1 MVADLD
7 HIDNSDNL
15 TGKERQ
21 LKYYILYIFFFL
33 IGIGLTYVILLSL
46 YGGQATAQFLKGIS
60 IQNLINMIIERNIS
74 ELVFLLYFL
83 VLIGALLFI
92 DRVLMK
98 KLLLQK
104 LNPEQQS
111 VISVAFRS
119 FREGSFTLPVV
130 IMIGSPMLLQVI
142 LPLVVVFI
150 ALIELLLPFIILGE
164 LYNVSERS
172 LIMSIKNRG
181 FYTGTYDNASVG
193 NKSSPT
199 LLGYFLMI
207 VTILVFPLMV
217 FLVIESGLDRFLHL
231 IYFLISFI
239 STQIEFVFSF
249 FHEVIYFFVTF
260 FVLTLVSKLYL
271 FLKGFTKIQIIR
283 LVENYVLK
291 YQ

>member
-74 ELVFLLYFL
+74 ELIFLLYFF

-98 KLLLQK
+98 KFLFK
-104 LNPEQQS
+104 LNPKQQS
-111 VISVAFRS
+111 LISVVFRS

-142 LPLVVVFI
+142 LPLVVVII

-164 LYNVSERS
+164 LYSVSERS

-239 STQIEFVFSF
+239 STQIEFAFSF
-249 FHEVIYFFVTF
+249 FHEVIYFFVAF
-260 FVLTLVSKLYL
+260 FVLILISKLYL

>member
-74 ELVFLLYFL
+74 ELIFLLYFF

-98 KLLLQK
+98 KFLFK
-104 LNPEQQS
+104 LNPKQQS
-111 VISVAFRS
+111 LISVVFRS

-142 LPLVVVFI
+142 LPLVVVII

-164 LYNVSERS
+164 LYSVSERS

-181 FYTGTYDNASVG
+181 FYTGTYDNASVE

-239 STQIEFVFSF
+239 STQIEFAFSF
-249 FHEVIYFFVTF
+249 FHEVIYFFVAF
-260 FVLTLVSKLYL
+260 FVLILISKLYL